1 MKSEITLSTEMIV
14 RFIADEEKDMADYQ
28 ARGNRE
34 MEYFA
39 IGRLA
44 VWRNLLEVYAK

>member
-1 MKSEITLSTEMIV
+1 MKKEITLRTEMIV
-14 RFIADEEKDMADYQ
+14 QFIADEEKDLADYQ
-28 ARGNRE
+28 ARGNSQ

-44 VWRNLLEVYAK
+44 VWRNLLDVYAK